1 MRAIKKAATTA
12 IIVLALLSP
21 AAVLAESDGAWDF
34 GLSIYGWFPDI
45 SGTTRFSPGGEGG
58 DFTVEIGDIVDNL
71 QFTFQGSFD
80 ARKNNWG
87 FFTDAIYLD
96 LGNTES
102 VIREGTIGDTNIPAD
117 VSAEVVFDM
126 KSLIW
131 ATAAY
136 YRLVNEPSSS
146 FDLLGGVRYADIEQG
161 LRWAF
166 EGNIGQIPLPGRE
179 GDAEIS
185 SSYWDFIIGLRGR
198 AGFGQNAS
206 WFIPYYLDIGTG
218 DSDFTW
224 QAAAGIGYAF
234 SWGEIAG
241 LWRYM
246 NYDLPSGK
254 VIADLN
260 FSGPAVGVVFR
271 W

>member
-1 MRAIKKAATTA
+1 MNLISRAAIRA
-12 IIVLALLSP
+12 IIVTALLSS
-21 AAVLAESDGAWDF
+21 ATVSADSDNSWDF

-45 SGTTRFSPGGEGG
+45 SGTTRFSPSGEGQ

-71 QFTFQGSFD
+71 QFTLQGSFD

-96 LGNTES
+96 LGNTDS
-102 VIREGTIGDTNIPAD
+102 VIREGTIGDTNLPVDVTAD
-117 VSAEVVFDM
+117 VGFDM

-131 ATAAY
+131 TTAAY
-136 YRLVNEPSSS
+136 YRLVNEPDRS
-146 FDLLGGVRYADIEQG
+146 FDLLGGVRYADVEQSM
-161 LRWAF
+161 RWAF
-166 EGNIGQIPLPGRE
+166 NGNIGQIPLPGRE
-179 GDAEIS
+179 GDAKIS
-185 SSYWDFIIGLRGR
+185 ASYWDFVIGLRGR

-241 LWRYM
+241 LWRYLD
-246 NYDLPSGK
+246 YDLPSDK
-254 VIADLN
+254 PIADITV
-260 FSGPAVGVVFR
+260 SGPALGVVFR